1 MNRPTLIALCV
12 ASAWATTWATTA
24 AAQSS
29 VSVSGIVDAAARHVS
44 NEGVG
49 SLRSMVSGSNST
61 SRLVFSGREDMG
73 GGLAAGFH
81 LEHGFLV
88 DSGTAASADKF
99 WDRRSTVS
107 LFSTSLGELRLGRD
121 FVPSYVA
128 WSRYDPFSYV
138 GVARSAN
145 LVSATP
151 TGPIRSAFGTNA
163 NTTVRSDNAAQW
175 FAPAGLGG
183 FEGAVLI
190 AAREGGDAAAGRA
203 GVRGA
208 RVGYSAK
215 SFSVSAAATR
225 SENSLTTA
233 GSFRDTT
240 VGGHVDLAPVRL
252 SAAAR
257 EFRQNQAKQRLLM
270 LGAVATFGQH
280 EVKASWVKAD
290 MSGRVGTTNI
300 GTTEADQWGLGYVYN
315 LSKRTAMYA
324 TVARIGNEAPARY
337 VISDGPAGMA
347 AGGTS
352 RGYEAGVRHR
362 F

>member
-1 MNRPTLIALCV
+1 MNRSTLIALCA
-12 ASAWATTWATTA
+12 ASTWATTA
-24 AAQSS
+24 GAQSS
-29 VSVSGIVDAAARHVS
+29 VTVSGIVDAAARHVS
-44 NEGVG
+44 NTGVG
-49 SLRSMVSGSNST
+49 SVNTLVSGSNAT
-61 SRLVFSGREDMG
+61 SRLVFSGREDLG
-73 GGLAAGFH
+73 GGLGAGFH

-88 DSGTAASADKF
+88 DTGTPASADKF

-107 LFSTSLGELRLGRD
+107 LFSSTLGEVRLGRD

-163 NTTVRSDNAAQW
+163 NTTVRSDNAGQW
-175 FAPAGLGG
+175 LAPAGLAG
-183 FEGAVLI
+183 FEGGLML
-190 AAREGGDAAAGRA
+190 AAGEGRDATAGRA
-203 GVRGA
+203 TVQGA
-208 RVGYSAK
+208 RVGYAAK
-215 SFSVSAAATR
+215 AFSVSAAATR
-225 SENSLTTA
+225 SENNLTTA
-233 GSFRDTT
+233 GSFQDK
-240 VGGHVDLAPVRL
+240 VLGGHVDVADVRL
-252 SAAAR
+252 SAAWR
-257 EFRQNQAKQRLLM
+257 EFRQNQARQRLLM
-270 LGAVATFGQH
+270 LGAVATLGQH
-280 EVKASWVKAD
+280 EIKASWVKAD
-290 MSGRVGTTNI
+290 MRGRVGTTRLDS
-300 GTTEADQWGLGYVYN
+300 TEASQWGLGYVYN

-324 TVARIGNEAPARY
+324 TVARIGNEGPARY

>member
-1 MNRPTLIALCV
+1 MNRITLIALC
-12 ASAWATTWATTA
+12 AAGTWATSA
-24 AAQSS
+24 GAQSA

-44 NEGVG
+44 NDGVG
-49 SLRSMVSGSNST
+49 SIRSLVSGSNST
-61 SRLVFSGREDMG
+61 SRLVFSGREDLG
-73 GGLAAGFH
+73 GALAAGFH

-88 DSGTAASADKF
+88 DAGTPASADKF

-107 LFSTSLGELRLGRD
+107 LSSAAMGELRLGRD

-151 TGPIRSAFGTNA
+151 AGPIRSAFSTNA

-175 FAPAGLGG
+175 LAPAGLAG
-183 FEGAVLI
+183 FEAGLMI
-190 AAREGGDAAAGRA
+190 AAREGGDAASGRA

-208 RVGYSAK
+208 RVGYAAK
-215 SFSVSAAATR
+215 SFSVSAAAART
-225 SENSLTTA
+225 ENSLTSA
-233 GSFRDTT
+233 GSFQDKV
-240 VGGHVDLAPVRL
+240 VGGHVDVADVRL
-252 SAAAR
+252 SGAWR
-257 EFRQNQAKQRLLM
+257 EFRQSQATQRLLM

-290 MSGRVGTTNI
+290 MSGRAGTVSI
-300 GTTEADQWGLGYVYN
+300 DGTGADQCGLGYVYN

-324 TVARIGNEAPARY
+324 TVARIGNDGLARY

-352 RGYEAGVRHR
+352 RGYEAGIRHR